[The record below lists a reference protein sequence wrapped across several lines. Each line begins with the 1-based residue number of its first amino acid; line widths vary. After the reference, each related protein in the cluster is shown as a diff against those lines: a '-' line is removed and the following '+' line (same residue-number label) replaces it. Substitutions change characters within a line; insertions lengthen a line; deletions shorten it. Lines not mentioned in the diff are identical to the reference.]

1 MSHDQI
7 DKDWFAATLTDAYE
21 SLGEAVELLD
31 NGDLEDAEDVLKNK
45 LLHVYAK
52 LNYAVNTAYLG
63 ASALETMD
71 EDALIAWPEEMP
83 FTYEPDEMDDEGDG
97 SEEDDGS
104 HQPN

>member
-7 DKDWFAATLTDAYE
+7 DKDWFSATLTDAYE
-21 SLGEAVELLD
+21 ALGEAVEMLD

-63 ASALETMD
+63 AEALETME

-83 FTYEPDEMDDEGDG
+83 FNYAAEGVDHESDG
-97 SEEDDGS
+97 S
-104 HQPN
+104 N

>member
-7 DKDWFAATLTDAYE
+7 DKDWFSALLTDAYE
-21 SLGEAVELLD
+21 ALGEAVEMLD

-63 ASALETMD
+63 AEALETME

-83 FTYEPDEMDDEGDG
+83 FNYEAEGVDHESDG
-97 SEEDDGS
+97 S
-104 HQPN
+104 N